1 MLLQFSFQCS
11 PRYLGRFS
19 LLLKDLFSCR
29 HCRQKQSPGT
39 TRDCLNVANKNPNSW
54 IMSVD
59 IEGALGKSRAG
70 CFTHYSQWEIAEPGL
85 VLRAGCVQS
94 EHSVYY
100 C

>member
-19 LLLKDLFSCR
+19 FLLKDLFSCQR
-29 HCRQKQSPGT
+29 CSQKWSPGT
-39 TRDCLNVANKNPNSW
+39 TRDGLNVANKNPNSW

-59 IEGALGKSRAG
+59 IESALGKSTVVS
-70 CFTHYSQWEIAEPGL
+70 FTHYSQWGIAEPGL
-85 VLRAGCVQS
+85 ILRAVCVQS
-94 EHSVYY
+94 EQSAY